1 VNLVAQKLKRCA
13 EESIAWAPR
22 RELQFDTAKTEA
34 VHFTRRRGHRKRL
47 HSKLTA
53 KARVGGGFGQFI
65 LNKEATRWLGS

>member
-1 VNLVAQKLKRCA
+1 MNLVAQKLKRCA